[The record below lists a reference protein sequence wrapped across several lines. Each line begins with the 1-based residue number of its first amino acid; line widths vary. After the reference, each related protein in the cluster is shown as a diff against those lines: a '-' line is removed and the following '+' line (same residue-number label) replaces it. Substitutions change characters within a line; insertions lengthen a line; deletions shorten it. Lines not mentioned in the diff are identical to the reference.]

1 MDKPVAEV
9 LGAVSQLLGRCARGL
24 ALFGGTVVLTLVGG
38 CTASGM
44 KLMPAPAFVDTEAY
58 EAAAQVAYARS
69 DMSEVLEIFYASDRS
84 PPETPG
90 SCDYSRVRGDR
101 LRLGT
106 AKVSVGDPDW
116 SASELHEHIK
126 AGEQLTMHCQ
136 ETDEFGALYST
147 LPPTE
152 QAGIDAYYST
162 SMEDPVR
169 APTVAFARQI
179 DAQMAM
185 SGLQEVTI
193 FVSGLATT
201 FSESMEQAAG
211 LHEFVL
217 RRGAT
222 VSFAWPV
229 GSSPLSANKD
239 RINGRVSARSLRNL
253 LLLLA
258 DQTAA
263 ERINIIAYSGGAD
276 VAAYALYQLRLSYT
290 GQSPERLR
298 SDLRLGNIILASPD
312 ADYVEFRNMLLDGL
326 LDMAD
331 SFTAYINPSDKVVM
345 FSEKLSAGAPRLGNP
360 GQVSEVEKQI
370 YRESRR
376 IDFVSPE
383 EGERILGT
391 TDPFGHQY
399 WYRNPW
405 VSSDVLLRLMTDLPP
420 AQRGLIRQEDR
431 AVWDFP
437 EDYPARSEQ
446 LMDRFL
452 GAGTG
457 EQTSPEAP

>member
-9 LGAVSQLLGRCARGL
+9 LGAVSQLFRRCSTGL
-24 ALFGGTVVLTLVGG
+24 ALSGGTVVLTLIGG
-38 CTASGM
+38 CAGSGM

-58 EAAAQVAYARS
+58 EAAAQAAYARS
-69 DMSEVLEIFYASDRS
+69 DMSEVLEIFYARS
-84 PPETPG
+84 QPPTP
-90 SCDYSRVRGDR
+90 RAAATTWVRGDR

-106 AKVSVGDPDW
+106 ARVSVGDPDW
-116 SASELHEHIK
+116 SASELHAHIR

-263 ERINIIAYSGGAD
+263 ERINIIAYSGGAMSPPMPCTSCGCPTRD
-276 VAAYALYQLRLSYT
+276 RAQSGCAVTCDWAISSGVPGRRL
-290 GQSPERLR
+290 
-298 SDLRLGNIILASPD
+298 
-312 ADYVEFRNMLLDGL
+312 YVEFRNMLLDGL

-331 SFTAYINPSDKVVM
+331 SFTAYINPGDKVVM

-446 LMDRFL
+446 LMQRFL
-452 GAGTG
+452 RNPPVA
-457 EQTSPEAP
+457 EPASP